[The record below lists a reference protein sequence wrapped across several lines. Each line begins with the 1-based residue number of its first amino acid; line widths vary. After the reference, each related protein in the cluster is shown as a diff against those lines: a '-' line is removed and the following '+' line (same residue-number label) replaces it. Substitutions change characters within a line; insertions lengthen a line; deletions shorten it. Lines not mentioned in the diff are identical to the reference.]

1 MLLIRDIVKQA
12 LTTGYLTIEAE
23 DNLRRMLHQKHKK
36 YDLADLDAFMALQE
50 AAMTGRVRQQSREQ
64 MNN

>member
-23 DNLRRMLHQKHKK
+23 DKLRRMLHQKHKK
-36 YDLADLDAFMALQE
+36 YDLADLDAFMVLQE

>member
-23 DNLRRMLHQKHKK
+23 DKLRRMLHQKPKK

-64 MNN
+64 MNH